1 VPLPGLRYIYPLPS
15 PLEQNYPH
23 PHRLQQLSNSHHQP
37 KSQSSNPTRVAIAHL
52 TTLHCNPNTITMPS
66 IEIKNWITGLVVGIL
81 GLALASLGTV
91 LAYKQL
97 KRTKRPDD
105 VENGA
110 AESIVMRDAAV
121 VTE

>member
-1 VPLPGLRYIYPLPS
+1 
-15 PLEQNYPH
+15 
-23 PHRLQQLSNSHHQP
+23 
-37 KSQSSNPTRVAIAHL
+37 
-52 TTLHCNPNTITMPS
+52 MPS

-105 VENGA
+105 VENGD
-110 AESIVMRDAAV
+110 AEIIVMRDVAV
-121 VTE
+121 VTEEAGSPW

>member
-1 VPLPGLRYIYPLPS
+1 LR
-15 PLEQNYPH
+15 
-23 PHRLQQLSNSHHQP
+23 
-37 KSQSSNPTRVAIAHL
+37 
-52 TTLHCNPNTITMPS
+52 CNPNTITMPS

-105 VENGA
+105 VENGD
-110 AESIVMRDAAV
+110 AEIIVMRDVAV
-121 VTE
+121 VTEEAGSPW